1 MNTPDNGEHPLNEEK
16 KAETPVLSKKEA
28 RQAKKEERRLKSEAR
43 EMKRLTKEKAK
54 PKGKYYFW
62 YLMLFLCLVYIVDE
76 VATGLHNGIV
86 SSVIIDF
93 FNVDTSIAN
102 YTTSA
107 GYKSGYTTFKTVE
120 TLANALL
127 VIGLFYKPLAD
138 RWGRKPFLIFNTIGM
153 VGGLLVCLW
162 SPNITTYIIGF
173 FVIRFF
179 VTPDEQIVYIM
190 ETAPEKKRASIYGA
204 IKGIAELGL
213 ILIPAGRRL
222 FIDNNPTFGWRYV
235 FLIPACIGVVVS
247 LCLLFFARETDP
259 FIESRMKYLKMSPEE
274 RLKIVQEKKD
284 QSKKQGG
291 FIAAVKYGLSGKQL
305 RWIFIVTILFTLSR
319 SVTSDYDPIMTAFN
333 YTEYQ
338 KTNAFFMYPLTAA
351 AVVFAY
357 GFLSDKVGRKITSIT
372 LLSITTVS
380 FGLFVLGSYLGWNEW
395 ALGLIAGLFLGSY
408 WSNGDTLILMTG
420 ESAPT
425 NLRAS
430 VMSAQT
436 AFYGVGMVLSM
447 GISAIASSIFGDS
460 KTWLGI
466 YDICLA
472 IPCFVLSLFFLMTK
486 VKETKG
492 ASVDEAVKQD

>member
-1 MNTPDNGEHPLNEEK
+1 MSTPEEDEQLRLKNEEK
-16 KAETPVLSKKEA
+16 ARKKAEREA
-28 RQAKKEERRLKSEAR
+28 THEKRRIEGEAR
-43 EMKRLTKEKAK
+43 EMKRLEKEKAR
-54 PKGKYYFW
+54 PKGKFYLW
-62 YLMLFLCLVYIVDE
+62 YLIFFLCMVYIVDE

-86 SSVIIDF
+86 SAVIIDLF
-93 FNVDTSIAN
+93 HVDTSLAD
-102 YTTSA
+102 YTTSEA
-107 GYKSGYTTFKTVE
+107 YSGGWSTFKLVE

-138 RWGRKPFLIFNTIGM
+138 RFGRKPFLIFNTIGM
-153 VGGLLVCLW
+153 VGGLLICLL
-162 SPNITTYIIGF
+162 SPNVATYIIGF

-213 ILIPAGRRL
+213 LLIPMGRRL
-222 FIDNNPTFGWRYV
+222 FIDNGTTNGWHYV
-235 FLIPACIGVVVS
+235 FLIPAIIGAVVS
-247 LCLLFFARETDP
+247 ICLCIFARETDP
-259 FIESRMKYLKMSPEE
+259 FLDSRMKYLKLTPEE
-274 RLKIVQEKKD
+274 RLAIEKEKKD

-291 FIAAVKYGLSGKQL
+291 LITAIKYGWKGKQL
-305 RWIFIVTILFTLSR
+305 RWIFIVTVLFTLSR
-319 SVTSDYDPIMTAFN
+319 SVTSDYDPIMTAFG
-333 YTEYQ
+333 YTEVQ
-338 KTNAFFMYPLTAA
+338 KTNAFFMYPITAA
-351 AVVFAY
+351 AIVFAY
-357 GFLSDKVGRKITSIT
+357 GFLSDKVGRKVTSIT
-372 LLSITTVS
+372 LLSITTVC
-380 FGLFVLGSYLGWNEW
+380 FGLFVLGSFLRWNEW
-395 ALGLIAGLFLGSY
+395 ILGLVAGLFLGSY

-436 AFYGVGMVLSM
+436 GFYGIGMVVSM
-447 GISAIASSIFGDS
+447 GISTLAGKIFGTTDKS
-460 KTWLGI
+460 WLGI

-492 ASVDEAVKQD
+492 ASVDAAVAQ